1 MCVYTLLGC
10 PHDAT
15 TLSRLTMIGA
25 LARANCA
32 GARANICNC
41 VIAIY
46 ESVLYRWGRKITGY
60 PKESR
65 FAVTNSAGIGLLS
78 AVHFDKI
85 WRMEDFFKC

>member
-46 ESVLYRWGRKITGY
+46 ERRVYYIGGGGRL
-60 PKESR
+60 P
-65 FAVTNSAGIGLLS
+65 GIRRKVGL
-78 AVHFDKI
+78 
-85 WRMEDFFKC
+85 R